1 MARSTGDE
9 PTASQAHRR
18 ESERIRIRRARS
30 ADLPRVVELER
41 ISFSTPWTLASFHSL
56 LDRDGVSFLVVESP
70 PSPVAGPVD
79 GSPRGDSED
88 AGPGEILGYGILW
101 AVGREAE
108 LADLAV
114 DPRARRRGI
123 GGALLD
129 ALLDRARDRGVER
142 VFLEVRDSNSAAH
155 SLYRRRGFR
164 QVGVRTQ
171 YYTRPVE
178 NARVLRLDLTGE
190 GSGLPEPH
198 STPEQP

>member
-1 MARSTGDE
+1 MVARSTGDE
-9 PTASQAHRR
+9 PTAGQAHRP
-18 ESERIRIRRARS
+18 ESEPIRIRCARS

-56 LDRDGVSFLVVESP
+56 VDRDGVSFLVVE
-70 PSPVAGPVD
+70 PSPSAGPGD

-88 AGPGEILGYGILW
+88 AGSGEILGYGILW

-114 DPRARRRGI
+114 DPRVRRRGI

-129 ALLDRARDRGVER
+129 GLLDRARDRGVER

-164 QVGVRTQ
+164 EVGVRTQ
-171 YYTRPVE
+171 YYTHPVE

-190 GSGLPEPH
+190 GSDLPEPH
-198 STPEQP
+198 STPEPP